1 MKVEEQLTLR
11 ADIYLMLSALYRQC
25 PTVDLVQF
33 LADLEIENAPSEM
46 QSAWRALKQ
55 AALDVNASEL
65 EDEYHELFIGI
76 GRGEAVPF
84 ASWHRTGSLME
95 KPLANIRHDLKLL
108 GLEREDSVKEPEDHI
123 SALCEVMAVLVREQ
137 DAQQQ
142 HFFNT
147 HISPWFTSFVHQV
160 KRAQHARFYLSVAQ
174 LCEAFLTLEQVRFSA
189 KVKGGKAHSSID
201 VKNAAEYEQTQR

>member
-46 QSAWRALKQ
+46 QSAWQALKQ

-76 GRGEAVPF
+76 GRGEVVPF

-108 GLEREDSVKEPEDHI
+108 GLEREESIKEPEDHI

-137 DAQQQ
+137 DSQQQ

-147 HISPWFTSFVHQV
+147 HISPWFTSFVRQV
-160 KRAQHARFYLSVAQ
+160 KQAQHARFYLSVAQ

-189 KVKGGKAHSSID
+189 KVKGGKANSSID

>member
-1 MKVEEQLTLR
+1 MEEQLTLR

-25 PTVDLVQF
+25 PNDDLVQF
-33 LADLEIENAPSEM
+33 LADLDIENAPSDM
-46 QSAWRALKQ
+46 QIAWQALKQ
-55 AALDVNASEL
+55 AASNVKASEL

-76 GRGEAVPF
+76 GRGEVVPF

-108 GLEREDSVKEPEDHI
+108 GLEREDNIKEPEDHI
-123 SALCEVMAVLVREQ
+123 SALCEVMAMLVIEQ
-137 DAQQQ
+137 DSQQQ
-142 HFFNT
+142 HFFNN
-147 HISPWFTSFVHQV
+147 HISPWFASLTRQV
-160 KRAQHARFYLSVAQ
+160 KQAKHARFYLSVAQ

-189 KVKGGKAHSSID
+189 KGKGGKANSRID

>member
-46 QSAWRALKQ
+46 QSAWQALKQ
-55 AALDVNASEL
+55 AALDVNASAL

-108 GLEREDSVKEPEDHI
+108 GLEREENIKEPEDHI

-137 DAQQQ
+137 DPQQQ
-142 HFFNT
+142 RFFNT
-147 HISPWFTSFVHQV
+147 HISPWFTSFVRQV
-160 KRAQHARFYLSVAQ
+160 KQAQHARFYLSVAQ
-174 LCEAFLTLEQVRFSA
+174 LCEAFLILEQVRFSE
-189 KVKGGKAHSSID
+189 KVKGAKANSRID

>member
-25 PTVDLVQF
+25 PTVELVRF

-46 QSAWRALKQ
+46 QSAWQALKQ
-55 AALDVNASEL
+55 AALDVNGSAL

-76 GRGEAVPF
+76 GHGEVVPF

-108 GLEREDSVKEPEDHI
+108 GLEREESIKEPEDHI

-137 DAQQQ
+137 DSQQQ

-147 HISPWFTSFVHQV
+147 HISPWFTSFVRQA
-160 KRAQHARFYLSVAQ
+160 KQAQHARFYLSVAQ
-174 LCEAFLTLEQVRFSA
+174 LCEAFLTLEEVRFSA

-201 VKNAAEYEQTQR
+201 MKNAAEYEQTQR

>member
-1 MKVEEQLTLR
+1 MEEQLTLR